1 MKSNLTIK
9 VEFMKNLKRATFGLS
24 FLIALLASGCS
35 EKTTPQAHTTKNLR
49 QLDESRYVQ
58 IFTDPETNCQ
68 YITTKDGG
76 ITPRL
81 AVNGTHLGC

>member
-1 MKSNLTIK
+1 
-9 VEFMKNLKRATFGLS
+9 MKNLKRSALGLS
-24 FLIALLASGCS
+24 IFIALLVAGCG
-35 EKTTPQAHTTKNLR
+35 EKVTPQTQTTKNLR

-68 YITTKDGG
+68 YITTRDGG

-81 AVNGTHLGC
+81 AANGSHFGCNYNN